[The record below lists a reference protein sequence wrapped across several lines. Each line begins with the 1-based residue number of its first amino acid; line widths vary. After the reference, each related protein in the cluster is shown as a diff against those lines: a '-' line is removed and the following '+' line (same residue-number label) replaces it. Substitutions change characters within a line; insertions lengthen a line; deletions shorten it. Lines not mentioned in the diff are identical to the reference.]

1 MGRQLLTIALFKPFK
16 NSRLRRKAPR
26 RGGVWE
32 HGRRLNLATT
42 GAFCPMGIS
51 VNLLATQHVAVRTKR
66 RGGGVDSNLVFLD
79 F

>member
-1 MGRQLLTIALFKPFK
+1 
-16 NSRLRRKAPR
+16 
-26 RGGVWE
+26 
-32 HGRRLNLATT
+32 
-42 GAFCPMGIS
+42 MGIS